1 MTCFASVILSGMC
14 LASTSTTAASN
25 ALFQLF
31 MIPYSGVVLLRVAPR
46 GVTYVIRISR
56 MDCLV
61 RYSALL
67 RRFPRLSP
75 PCPLSSRHFA
85 PGCNRYHTSP
95 IWFLFAVCD
104 CIVLLMPLRPA
115 CLLSSGVTQKRPMRV
130 TSKPANENKARDV
143 DSDGRRYSLRRHEQ
157 RLERRETT
165 TSYSPGTTGMAVAA

>member
-1 MTCFASVILSGMC
+1 MCNSLTRSKMTCFASLILSGMC
-14 LASTSTTAASN
+14 LLSTSTTAASN

-67 RRFPRLSP
+67 CRSLRLNP
-75 PCPLSSRHFA
+75 PCPLSSRHLA
-85 PGCNRYHTSP
+85 PGCSRYDTPP

-115 CLLSSGVTQKRPMRV
+115 CLLCSRNASPCRSRHVARATASRPR
-130 TSKPANENKARDV
+130 
-143 DSDGRRYSLRRHEQ
+143 
-157 RLERRETT
+157 
-165 TSYSPGTTGMAVAA
+165 AVAETLQGGNSFI